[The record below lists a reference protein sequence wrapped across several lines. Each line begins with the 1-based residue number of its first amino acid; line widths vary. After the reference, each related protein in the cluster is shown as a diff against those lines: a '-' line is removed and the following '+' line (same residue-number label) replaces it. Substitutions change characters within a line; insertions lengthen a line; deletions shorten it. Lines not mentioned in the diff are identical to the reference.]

1 MHRKR
6 QKIRMLH
13 LVQGLGVGGA
23 EALLEH
29 YIRALPKSK
38 YEHFVYYFGDE
49 GPIKDRIKALNIPV
63 YAGKKMA
70 SLKNPFIFVF
80 KLIYLVKD
88 LMSFIKDRQV
98 QVIQSHLRR
107 PNQLAVVVG
116 KICKI
121 PAFPTVHNSMTFIDK
136 RPFWDPRVYVIRL
149 MDEFIYRM
157 ADNVIA
163 VSHEVKKTVEQRY
176 SLGAQ
181 KVVVL
186 KNGIVFEEDLIESR
200 VDKTKMS
207 NKKSIF
213 RIIAVGRL
221 VDIKCHDLI
230 IKAVA
235 ELVNKGI
242 DKIKLMIVG
251 DGVEYAR
258 LNNLIYE
265 LNLEKYVNLLG
276 MRNDVIDLMKNS
288 DVFVLSS
295 RYEGLSIAMIEAMAC
310 GLPVIASDAPG
321 IRDFIISGTN
331 GLLFPAGDYKEISK
345 CIIELYQ
352 NEPLRAKLCYGAK
365 MTYYEEY
372 DMKKNIK
379 VFDELC
385 RQKGINNYND
395 IQ

>member
-1 MHRKR
+1 
-6 QKIRMLH
+6 MLH

-29 YIRALPKSK
+29 YMRALPESK

-49 GPIKDRIKALNIPV
+49 GPIKDRIKALGIHV
-63 YAGKKMA
+63 YSGKKMA

-80 KLIYLVKD
+80 KLVFLVKD
-88 LMSFIKDRQV
+88 LIYFIKDRQI

-121 PAFPTVHNSMTFIDK
+121 PTFPTVHNSMTFIDK
-136 RPFWDPRVYVIRL
+136 RPYWDPRMYVIRL
-149 MDEFIYRM
+149 MDEFIYRI

-163 VSHEVKKTVEQRY
+163 VSHEVKKTIERRY
-176 SLGAQ
+176 SLDAP

-186 KNGIVFEEDLIESR
+186 KNGIVFEEDLMGSGLDRANIS
-200 VDKTKMS
+200 DQ
-207 NKKSIF
+207 NPIF

-221 VDIKCHDLI
+221 VDIKRHDLI
-230 IKAVA
+230 IRAVA

-242 DKIKLMIVG
+242 DNIKLMIVG

-258 LNNLIYE
+258 LNSLIYE

-276 MRNDVIDLMKNS
+276 MRNDVIDLMKTS

-331 GLLFPAGDYKEISK
+331 GILFPIGNYKELAN

-352 NEPLRAKLCYGAK
+352 NEQLRSKLCYGAK
-365 MTYYEEY
+365 RTYYEEY

-379 VFDELC
+379 VLEELC
-385 RQKGINNYND
+385 WQKEINNYYYV
-395 IQ
+395 Q

>member
-1 MHRKR
+1 MHRKK

-29 YIRALPKSK
+29 YMRALPKSK
-38 YEHFVYYFGDE
+38 YEHFVYFFGDE
-49 GPIKDRIKALNIPV
+49 GPIKNRIKALGIPV

-80 KLIYLVKD
+80 KLISLVKD
-88 LMSFIKDRQV
+88 LISFVKDRQI

-121 PAFPTVHNSMTFIDK
+121 PTFPTVHNSMTFIDK
-136 RPFWDPRVYVIRL
+136 RPYWDPRVYVIRL
-149 MDEFIYRM
+149 MDELIYRM

-163 VSHEVKKTVEQRY
+163 VSHEVKKTIEQRY
-176 SLGAQ
+176 SLDAP

-186 KNGIVFEEDLIESR
+186 KNGIVFEENLMVSR
-200 VDKTKMS
+200 LDETNISDQKP
-207 NKKSIF
+207 IF

-230 IKAVA
+230 IRAVA

-242 DKIKLMIVG
+242 DNIKLMIVG
-251 DGVEYAR
+251 DGVEYPR
-258 LNNLIYE
+258 LNGLIYE
-265 LNLEKYVNLLG
+265 LKLEKYVNLLG
-276 MRNDVIDLMKNS
+276 MRNDVIDLMKTS

-331 GLLFPAGDYKEISK
+331 GLLFPTGNYKEIAK

-352 NEPLRAKLCYGAK
+352 NEPLRTKLCYGAK
-365 MTYYEEY
+365 RTYNEEY

-379 VFDELC
+379 VLEQLC
-385 RQKGINNYND
+385 RQKEINNYNY